1 MFKKLVDVYAATTN
15 RLQGVGEWLAPL
27 GLRLLL
33 AWEFWESGIE
43 KYRGENWFS
52 GIQADFPFPFN
63 IVPSDISWG
72 MATWFELV
80 GGLALLLGFGTRFF
94 AFSLFVLTIV
104 ATSAVH
110 WPMDWQTLKD
120 LAMGYAI
127 SNDGFGNFKL
137 PLLFAAMLLPLIFRG
152 AGKFSLDAL
161 VAAFIDRRTQETI
174 LDLRAWSL
182 GLLVIA
188 APLSILFPVFGLS
201 VSGMALAFGA
211 ISFFMKRQVAK
222 R

>member
-1 MFKKLVDVYAATTN
+1 MFTKITDLYAAITA
-15 RLQGVGEWLAPL
+15 RLQGVGEWLSPL

-43 KYRGENWFS
+43 KYRGENWFTD
-52 GIQADFPFPFN
+52 IQTDFPFPFN
-63 IVPSDISWG
+63 IVPTDISWG
-72 MATWFELV
+72 MATWFELI
-80 GGLALLLGFGTRFF
+80 GGIALLFGLGTRFF

-110 WPMDWQTLKD
+110 WPMDWKTFTD

-137 PLLFAAMLLPLIFRG
+137 PLLFMAMLLPLIFRG
-152 AGKFSLDAL
+152 AGKFSLDAMI
-161 VAAFIDRRTQETI
+161 AHFIHKDADDTI

-188 APLSILFPVFGLS
+188 APLSILLPAFGLS
-201 VSGMALAFGA
+201 ISVLAIALAAVSLF
-211 ISFFMKRQVAK
+211 IKR
-222 R
+222 

>member
-1 MFKKLVDVYAATTN
+1 MFRKTIDLYSTTTN

-43 KYRGENWFS
+43 KYRGENWFTD
-52 GIQADFPFPFN
+52 IQTDFPFPFN
-63 IVPSDISWG
+63 VIPTDISWG
-72 MATWFELV
+72 MATWFELI
-80 GGLALLLGFGTRFF
+80 GGVALLLGLGTRFF

-137 PLLFAAMLLPLIFRG
+137 PFLFAAMLLPLIFHG

-161 VAAFIDRRTQETI
+161 ITTFTHHDDQKNI

-201 VSGMALAFGA
+201 VSGLALVIGI
-211 ISFFMKRQVAK
+211 ISFFIR

>member
-1 MFKKLVDVYAATTN
+1 MFRKIIVLYAATTN

-43 KYRGENWFS
+43 KYRGENWFA
-52 GIQADFPFPFN
+52 GIQNDFPFPFN
-63 IVPSDISWG
+63 IVPADISWG
-72 MATWFELV
+72 MATWFELI
-80 GGLALLLGFGTRFF
+80 GGLALLFGLGTRFF

-137 PLLFAAMLLPLIFRG
+137 PFLFAAMLLPLIFRG

-161 VAAFIDRRTQETI
+161 IANFIMNDDQENI
-174 LDLRAWSL
+174 LDLSAWSL

-201 VSGMALAFGA
+201 VSGLALAIGA
-211 ISFFMKRQVAK
+211 ISFFAR